1 MPKRPREHIIED
13 LARAQLH
20 QVFTRVGWS
29 SEDLD
34 QDYGEDVLVRIFDNG
49 ITTPWSFLVQS
60 KGTDNLERYLA
71 KDGKNISFPIR
82 STHIEHWNRFWEPVV
97 LAIYDASTEI
107 TYWEVIQTF
116 LDSIEDSDSSKP
128 RKSISV
134 QVPTDNLL
142 DAEGLQ
148 RLRNLTKNRFQR
160 FEAQKEG
167 ANILIDELHKQW
179 GVNIEYEPQFG
190 VLMLPKGEFKPD
202 ASSGRTV
209 TAFGQFAAQLERFKD
224 KYGIDPQKSVAGSID
239 IMYQIVM
246 AYKDGA
252 KLQVRDKDGAVINEW
267 ETLEDLQRH
276 VDRQA
281 ELEDD

>member
-20 QVFTRVGWS
+20 QVFARAGWS
-29 SEDLD
+29 SEDLN
-34 QDYGEDVLVRIFDNG
+34 QDYGEDVLIRIFDNG
-49 ITTPWSFLVQS
+49 TATPWSFLIQS

-148 RLRNLTKNRFQR
+148 RLRNRTKNRFQR

-167 ANILIDELHKQW
+167 ANILIDELRKQW
-179 GVNIEYEPQFG
+179 GVNIEYEPEFG

-202 ASSGRTV
+202 PSSGRTV

-224 KYGIDPQKSVAGSID
+224 KYGIDPQKFVADSID

-276 VDRQA
+276 VERQA